1 MDPRKS
7 ARESFARANGLVPK
21 RLVAMPADAS
31 FRRYFRYEDVDRPL
45 LMMDAPPPEEDVRP
59 FVKVAKHLATLGLR
73 PPAIYAVDEAQ
84 GFVLL
89 EDFGEAT
96 FTRLLS
102 GGTDEKTLYEFA
114 VDTLAHLHRIPEAL
128 RIDVPPYDIQVLQ
141 REAALF
147 TEWYLPYVT
156 GRSLNESARTAWDA
170 AWASVIGG
178 LPQPRKSLV
187 LRDFHV
193 DNLMLLE
200 HGEGLERCGL
210 LDFQDALIGPTA
222 YDVVSL
228 LEDARRDVPENLQRS
243 LKLRYIELSDD
254 IDQTGFDAWFN
265 VLGAQ
270 RHAKVLGIFVRL
282 NERDGKSSYLKHLA
296 RVRRLLDAKLA
307 TVELTAVR
315 QWFEKYLG
323 DAVVPTKP

>member
-21 RLVAMPADAS
+21 RLVAMPVDAS
-31 FRRYFRYEDVDRPL
+31 FRRYFRYENADRRL
-45 LMMDAPPPEEDVRP
+45 LMMDAPPPQEDVRP
-59 FVKVAKHLATLGLR
+59 FVKVAKHLAALGLR
-73 PPAIYAVDEAQ
+73 SPAIYAVDEAQ

-102 GGTDEKTLYEFA
+102 GGADEKALYEFA
-114 VDTLAHLHRIPEAL
+114 VDTLAHLHRVPGAIQ
-128 RIDVPPYDIQVLQ
+128 IDVPPYDVKVLQ

-147 TEWYLPYVT
+147 TQWYLPYAM
-156 GRSLNESARTAWDA
+156 GPLLNESACTAWDA
-170 AWASVIGG
+170 AWASAIGG
-178 LPQPRKSLV
+178 LPKPRTSLV

-200 HGEGLERCGL
+200 RGEGLERCGL

-228 LEDARRDVPENLQRS
+228 LEDARRDVPESLQRT

-296 RVRRLLDAKLA
+296 RVARLFDAKLA
-307 TVELTAVR
+307 TVELTPVR

>member
-45 LMMDAPPPEEDVRP
+45 LMMDAPPPQEDVRP
-59 FVKVAKHLATLGLR
+59 FVKVAKHLSTLGLR
-73 PPAIYAVDEAQ
+73 SPAIYAVDEAQ

-102 GGTDEKTLYEFA
+102 RGTERRRFTN
-114 VDTLAHLHRIPEAL
+114 L
-128 RIDVPPYDIQVLQ
+128 RSIRWHTFIVSRRPANRCAPYDVQVLQ

-228 LEDARRDVPENLQRS
+228 LEDARRDVPESLQRS